1 MTKHGHKRGRGG
13 GGRGGIGGFIGC
25 PFACGSVEG
34 EPLVL
39 VEYLKDSREEKRKK
53 REEKRRKEKKTM
65 AQKHGRREHGERR
78 WERREEKGREGERRG
93 ELTVIHFHVSLLFI
107 VFPSSALR
115 SSFFILRSSYLV
127 YLPEHF
133 PDSSN
138 PGHRTVIRL
147 SQKHLLHQ
155 TRHL

>member
-53 REEKRRKEKKTM
+53 REEKRRK
-65 AQKHGRREHGERR
+65 QWRRNMGGENMV
-78 WERREEKGREGERRG
+78 REGGREGKRRG
-93 ELTVIHFHVSLLFI
+93 ENWREEES
-107 VFPSSALR
+107 
-115 SSFFILRSSYLV
+115 
-127 YLPEHF
+127 
-133 PDSSN
+133 
-138 PGHRTVIRL
+138 
-147 SQKHLLHQ
+147 
-155 TRHL
+155 